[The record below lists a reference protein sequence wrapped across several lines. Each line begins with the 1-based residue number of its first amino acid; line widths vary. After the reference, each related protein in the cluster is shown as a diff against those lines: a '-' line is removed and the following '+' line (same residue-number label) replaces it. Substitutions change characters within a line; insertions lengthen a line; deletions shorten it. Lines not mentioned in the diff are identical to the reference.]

1 MSKTNSSKTN
11 SSKTIARTS
20 IPRSSAIEVIKD
32 ALALYE
38 SNRIGRWQVINRL
51 IHLGLSADD
60 ANVIADRGNI
70 PPHILGALGV
80 PRR

>member
-1 MSKTNSSKTN
+1 MSKPNSSKTN
-11 SSKTIARTS
+11 SRTP
-20 IPRSSAIEVIKD
+20 ILRTSAIEVIKD

-60 ANVIADRGNI
+60 ANVIADHGSI